1 MVFGGV
7 LELKLAPSWVQVGF
21 KMVKIS
27 KNIDFFRVP
36 MSTSF
41 LDGFLLRKK
50 VEIQSPRTLKI
61 IDFSLVFQYFFDF
74 RDF

>member
-7 LELKLAPSWVQVGF
+7 LEPKLAPSWAQVGF
-21 KMVKIS
+21 KMVQNS

-41 LDGFLLRKK
+41 LDGFLLRKNLILSGIS
-50 VEIQSPRTLKI
+50 EPSDLKNH
-61 IDFSLVFQYFFDF
+61 
-74 RDF
+74 